1 LTYGYSL
8 LCAPKLPVCVGDDMF
23 ALATF
28 MFPEHISWPQ
38 HTVSNVTRTAMPQ
51 FEWFKKLD
59 ADIMDCGDVGISDG
73 VDTFFWFREYFIEHA
88 LNLPRLVWSVI
99 EWPLVRLVPG
109 IRATSVEWKGRVS
122 TPIVQECALVNVLS
136 VVPLLIASFFFF
148 IVLSFAIVPGLRL
161 AVTILMTFFPT
172 IVATL
177 RGLLDAY

>member
-1 LTYGYSL
+1 
-8 LCAPKLPVCVGDDMF
+8 
-23 ALATF
+23 

-59 ADIMDCGDVGISDG
+59 ADITDCGDVGISDG
-73 VDTFFWFREYFIEHA
+73 FDTFFWFREYFIEHA

-99 EWPLVRLVPG
+99 EWPLVQLVPG

-136 VVPLLIASFFFF
+136 VVPLLLVSFF
-148 IVLSFAIVPGLRL
+148 VLLALSFALLPCLRFSMMVFGAVFSHIIVSLR
-161 AVTILMTFFPT
+161 T
-172 IVATL
+172 
-177 RGLLDAY
+177 LLDIYGTGGE